1 MLHKKKE
8 RIGTWLM
15 NKVKTH
21 FYPRMR
27 PRWMP
32 IIVGKEVG
40 VLFENFDNFFFIARV
55 LKRFFFSWVPLVYNW
70 KRKHTHKM
78 YILVSYLRPRLDW
91 QKHQLQQKKKK
102 KKCKSI
108 SHSWGKRAQSTLAF
122 FYEEIFFFFLLLHQE
137 DPWDKVVRGDLI
149 NR

>member
-102 KKCKSI
+102 KSV
-108 SHSWGKRAQSTLAF
+108 SQSLTPGVNGRNRHLLSSMKR
-122 FYEEIFFFFLLLHQE
+122 FFFFFCYCIKKTLE
-137 DPWDKVVRGDLI
+137 IK
-149 NR
+149 